1 LYSYVTKAMAKTKFR
16 VGAKVKVDGIA
27 PVTLAPDVKDELGY

>member
-1 LYSYVTKAMAKTKFR
+1 MAKTKFR

-27 PVTLAPDVKDELGY
+27 PVTLAPGVKDELGY